1 MCTILTIFFLF
12 PLSPFFEVFLPYG
25 LFFWC
30 VFSYQYHLSF
40 GPAKTINTQGS
51 PSIPAPLFTLRTL
64 FISFIAKLWVSG
76 RLVLTV
82 HSSYFPSS
90 FLEHVIWR
98 KRELKTD
105 GMIMVYYV
113 GFLIPFCHSHWLFP
127 KVQKEINW
135 VLMRIFSRSWYRR
148 KVRLPPESLK
158 YTSGNTHSY
167 YERQKV

>member
-105 GMIMVYYV
+105 GMIWCITSVFSYPSVIHIDYFQRFKRRLI
-113 GFLIPFCHSHWLFP
+113 GF
-127 KVQKEINW
+127 
-135 VLMRIFSRSWYRR
+135 SWEFFHDHGTEG
-148 KVRLPPESLK
+148 RLDYHQSL
-158 YTSGNTHSY
+158 
-167 YERQKV
+167 